1 MLKRTTREEVSLP
14 PPKKQKSDTATLYKP
29 EIFSRDA
36 NGNILLPHI
45 SGFRQPYEPNG
56 RPMVKPSRSFSIT
69 KQQICTSITEPSQSV
84 LPHPSAES
92 PLRTQK
98 KQRQSSRL
106 TKQQMEA
113 KWGSQCESTSQLT
126 LSNNRDAKN
135 KEKKTRKVLEDA
147 TTKVISYLQTS
158 YVSQRLTNIIA
169 YSLQMESFSRRKWIK
184 SWISNIDA
192 HLIFWTVSAGIIS
205 FSLWH
210 RVSSVDYAFVSKR
223 GK

>member
-113 KWGSQCESTSQLT
+113 K
-126 LSNNRDAKN
+126 
-135 KEKKTRKVLEDA
+135 
-147 TTKVISYLQTS
+147 
-158 YVSQRLTNIIA
+158 
-169 YSLQMESFSRRKWIK
+169 
-184 SWISNIDA
+184 
-192 HLIFWTVSAGIIS
+192 
-205 FSLWH
+205 
-210 RVSSVDYAFVSKR
+210 
-223 GK
+223 